1 MTGSGM
7 RSPEMRKKRRL
18 RSVCA
23 PHSRAAGTSIG
34 PKLSFSMRMA
44 AIPAAMLRANGGQV
58 EEQHFGALARREL
71 ERALVGLER
80 VARREALAVDAD
92 GAARDMHVRH
102 AAGAELVARLLRA
115 VEQAGIDARVLVHA
129 HRALGAVGRGDEA
142 QAAALVRGGE
152 MLLLVLRRDAARLR
166 LDPHLQEVR
175 GAALVVVGLAVL
187 HAASGAHALH
197 VARHDGRTVAHR
209 VLVRERAFEHVAD
222 DLHVSVAV
230 RAEAGARLD
239 AVLVDH
245 AQRAVAHVPRVL
257 IVGER
262 KAVERAQPAVIG
274 VAALAASPQ
283 LVHFCCWLAC
293 GWPAC
298 CWLATSAC
306 TLAMSSA
313 FAWVMTCSSALP
325 GSAPACCKRIT
336 FSRNTISVGMERMA
350 NEPASSGRASV
361 STLADTTS
369 GWASAAFS

>member
-142 QAAALVRGGE
+142 QAAALV
-152 MLLLVLRRDAARLR
+152 
-166 LDPHLQEVR
+166 
-175 GAALVVVGLAVL
+175 
-187 HAASGAHALH
+187 ASA
-197 VARHDGRTVAHR
+197 
-209 VLVRERAFEHVAD
+209 
-222 DLHVSVAV
+222 
-230 RAEAGARLD
+230 
-239 AVLVDH
+239 
-245 AQRAVAHVPRVL
+245 
-257 IVGER
+257 
-262 KAVERAQPAVIG
+262 
-274 VAALAASPQ
+274 Q

-325 GSAPACCKRIT
+325 GSAPAC
-336 FSRNTISVGMERMA
+336 
-350 NEPASSGRASV
+350 
-361 STLADTTS
+361 
-369 GWASAAFS
+369 